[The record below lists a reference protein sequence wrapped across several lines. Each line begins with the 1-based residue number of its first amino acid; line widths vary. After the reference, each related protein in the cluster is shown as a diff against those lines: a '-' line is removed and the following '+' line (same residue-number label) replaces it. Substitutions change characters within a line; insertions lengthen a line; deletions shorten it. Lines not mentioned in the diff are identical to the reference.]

1 MIQINLEFSSRES
14 TKTTQA
20 AEHKRKQIK
29 KLLSL
34 LCSKQKSLQTTLT
47 SFTHLVGDP
56 VCSGNKGNNRKTLY
70 QHQTHLIQHLM
81 NHQLMNK

>member
-1 MIQINLEFSSRES
+1 MIQIDLEFSPRES
-14 TKTTQA
+14 PKTTQA

-56 VCSGNKGNNRKTLY
+56 VCRGNKGKKEKNVISASNSSDSTFNESP
-70 QHQTHLIQHLM
+70 TDE
-81 NHQLMNK
+81 